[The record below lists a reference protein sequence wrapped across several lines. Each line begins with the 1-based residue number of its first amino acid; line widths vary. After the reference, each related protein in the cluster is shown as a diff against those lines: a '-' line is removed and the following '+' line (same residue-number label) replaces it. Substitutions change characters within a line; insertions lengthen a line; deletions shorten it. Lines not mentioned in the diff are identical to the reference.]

1 MKNKLS
7 LDDANEH
14 LSRLGISPIGT
25 YRSSMLP
32 GMGADPAS
40 LAGYYDQ
47 SGRAI
52 GLDGENLDDL
62 REAAQDLSDYGGI
75 PSMTPNYI
83 VEGIS
88 TPGESGASPTDTAD
102 NNRAVSVPGERIDWS
117 KPREKSFSE
126 KRKEAFLDLNNSG
139 YAAIRAA
146 DAAVGRYRQGNDM
159 YYKDGDELVKVNEE
173 TWKKGQHRQ
182 LSADEI
188 KSGYVGAIKST
199 LVPVSTKD
207 TLEPIA
213 DMPVSNYS
221 TEVQPQIN
229 WRDDNVDEFVTNNIA
244 PEDQRKRYKDNYFGE
259 EYDELEI

>member
-7 LDDANEH
+7 VDGVNEH
-14 LSRLGISPIGT
+14 LNRLRISPIGT

-32 GMGADPAS
+32 GMGLDPAS

-52 GLDGENLDDL
+52 GLDGENLDEL

-88 TPGESGASPTDTAD
+88 TPGESGVSATDTAD
-102 NNRAVSVPGERIDWS
+102 NNRSVSVPGERMDWS

-126 KRKEAFLDLNNSG
+126 KRKEAFLNLDPNNSG

-159 YYKDGDELVKVNEE
+159 YYKVGDEMKKVNEE
-173 TWKKGQHRQ
+173 TWRKGQHRQ
-182 LSADEI
+182 LSPEQI
-188 KSGYVGAIKST
+188 KSGYVDAVKSR
-199 LVPVSTKD
+199 LVPVSISDGFETD
-207 TLEPIA
+207 EALSVGSIEPTVI
-213 DMPVSNYS
+213 PS
-221 TEVQPQIN
+221 IN
-229 WRDDNVDEFVTNNIA
+229 WRDDNIEEFTANNVA
-244 PEDQRKRYKDNYFGE
+244 PMTQAEQYKQNYFSE
-259 EYDELEI
+259 EGW